1 MSDSLWSHE
10 LQYARFPCPSLPP
23 WACSGSCPFSR
34 WYHPTISSSVICFSS
49 CFNLSQHQGL
59 SQWVSSSHQVA
70 KVLELQLQRQSFQ
83 WIFRVISFR
92 IDWFDLLAV
101 LGTVKSLIQHHSLKV
116 SVLWHSA
123 LFMVQLSH
131 SYLNTGNPIDLTV
144 NTVVLSQLCAGGSG
158 ISLLYTRSMSLWEV
172 K

>member
-1 MSDSLWSHE
+1 MFDSLLPHE
-10 LQYARFPCPSLPP
+10 LQQPRLPFPSPSPRVCSNSFHWVSDAIQPSYPLSPP
-23 WACSGSCPFSR
+23 SPCAL
-34 WYHPTISSSVICFSS
+34 
-49 CFNLSQHQGL
+49 NLFQHQGL
-59 SQWVSSSHQVA
+59 FHWVGSLHNVIKA
-70 KVLELQLQRQSFQ
+70 LELQVQHQSYQ
-83 WIFRVISFR
+83 WICRLISFR
-92 IDWFDLLAV
+92 IDWLDLLAV
-101 LGTVKSLIQHHSLKV
+101 QGPLRSLIQHHSLKV